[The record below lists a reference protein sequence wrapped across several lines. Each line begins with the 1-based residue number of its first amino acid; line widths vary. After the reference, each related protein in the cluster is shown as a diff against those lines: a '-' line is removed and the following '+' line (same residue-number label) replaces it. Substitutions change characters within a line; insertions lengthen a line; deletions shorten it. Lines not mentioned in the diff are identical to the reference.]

1 MNNEIYWIWIKRLR
15 NGKYNVFIYDLAEG
29 IRCET
34 DIESKSLNVACNAAI
49 EIADA
54 FAKLGGN
61 VAIVTSDKA
70 ALERIKRKSAYK
82 GVVQ

>member
-15 NGKYNVFIYDLAEG
+15 NGKYIVFIYDLAEG

-34 DIESKSLNVACNAAI
+34 DVKSNSLTVVCDAAI
-49 EIADA
+49 EMADA

-70 ALERIKRKSAYK
+70 ALERIKRKLAYK
-82 GVVQ
+82 GAVK